1 MVRGSGGAAPVFQIF
16 EAPAFAGSPVTP
28 WDVFGERGHPLRAT
42 VSDMGPLLLS
52 RMLGLNETQG
62 SVVSHNFKHCDDNK
76 LPLLDLKDFI
86 KVLQFIGDEGKAE
99 IEKVYGKISTASTG
113 TILRKVIEL
122 QQQGADIFFGENHRR
137 PDVAYLT
144 DEQIA
149 RTAYGE
155 NQVPGF
161 VIEVISKKDQMD
173 LVHKKMD
180 DYRGAGVKVV
190 WHIFPSREQVHVYHG
205 KNLSEMLVCMGV
217 VLCSA
222 APVLPDFEMSANAI
236 FQKPPKPA

>member
-1 MVRGSGGAAPVFQIF
+1 MLTAATDIPKNGAAPRAILPKAPKPISWEDFSRRYLSREDGHKYEWLNGKIEKSSAMDYTQFFIVKNLMDFFFQIKSTQKLS
-16 EAPAFAGSPVTP
+16 G
-28 WDVFGERGHPLRAT
+28 
-42 VSDMGPLLLS
+42 LLI
-52 RMLGLNETQG
+52 
-62 SVVSHNFKHCDDNK
+62 
-76 LPLLDLKDFI
+76 P
-86 KVLQFIGDEGKAE
+86 EG
-99 IEKVYGKISTASTG
+99 
-113 TILRKVIEL
+113 
-122 QQQGADIFFGENHRR
+122 DIFFGENHRR